1 MGLFDQ
7 LSDVLKQYS
16 DSSAS
21 GQVNEQVH
29 EHFDQVAQAAPSS
42 ALADGLASAFRSNS
56 TPDFSQMLGGLF
68 SNSNGSQKAGIVN
81 QLLAS
86 AGPGLLSQLTAGGAG
101 GSLAALLAGGASQL
115 TPEQAQSISP
125 EALQQLAAHAEKSDP
140 SLIDKASA
148 FYSEHP
154 ALIKTLGGAALT
166 IALAKMAE
174 GSKGSS
180 T

>member
-7 LSDVLKQYS
+7 LSSVLQQYAGNS
-16 DSSAS
+16 GT
-21 GQVNEQVH
+21 GQVNPQVN

-42 ALADGLASAFRSNS
+42 TLAEGLAAAFRSDS
-56 TPDFSQMLGGLF
+56 TPSFGQMLGSMF
-68 SNSNGSQKAGIVN
+68 SQSSGEQKAGILN

-86 AGPGLLSQLTAGGAG
+86 GGPGLLSQLGGAG
-101 GSLAALLAGGASQL
+101 GGLAALLGGASQISAQ
-115 TPEQAQSISP
+115 QASQVSP
-125 EALQQLAAHAEKSDP
+125 ELVQQLAGHAQKSDP

-166 IALAKMAE
+166 IAMAKMAE
-174 GSKGSS
+174 K
-180 T
+180 TRTA

>member
-7 LSDVLKQYS
+7 LSGVLQQYAN
-16 DSSAS
+16 SSAS
-21 GQVNEQVH
+21 GQVNPQVH

-42 ALADGLASAFRSNS
+42 ALADGLAAAFRSNN
-56 TPDFSQMLGGLF
+56 TPDFGQMLSSMF
-68 SNSNGSQKAGIVN
+68 NQSNGDQKAGILN

-86 AGPGLLSQLTAGGAG
+86 GGPALLSQLGGAG
-101 GSLAALLAGGASQL
+101 GGLAALLAGGATQL
-115 TPEQAQSISP
+115 TPQQAAQVSP
-125 EALQQLAAHAEKSDP
+125 EVVQELAAHAEKSDP

-166 IALAKMAE
+166 IAMAKMAE
-174 GSKGSS
+174 GSKQPKA
-180 T
+180 